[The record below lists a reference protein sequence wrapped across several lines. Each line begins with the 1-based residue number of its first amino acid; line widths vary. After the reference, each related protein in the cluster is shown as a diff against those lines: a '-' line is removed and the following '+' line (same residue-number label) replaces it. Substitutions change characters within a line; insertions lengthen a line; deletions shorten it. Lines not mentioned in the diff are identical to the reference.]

1 MRRVPLRSAEKRY
14 TDPIMPADSDIKP
27 GRTASAAISTEI
39 QPQEERASTIPQ
51 PRALLS
57 EIAARLAQAVR
68 GLRQDSAM
76 RESLEE
82 VIEESERETKEL
94 SSQERL
100 MLGNLLKFGGLTVAD
115 VMVPRA
121 DIIAVEAQIS
131 FTDLV
136 ALFREAQ
143 HSRLPIYR
151 ETLDDPLGMVHI
163 KDVMTLVDVKA
174 DGQLLWNEAP
184 IAKLKREVL
193 FVPPAMPALDLMLKM
208 QATRIHLALVVD
220 EYGGTDGLVSI
231 EDLVEEIVGDID
243 DEHDVEE
250 ELEIR
255 VRGDG
260 GFDADARIGLEEFK
274 ERTGIDLAREETEDD
289 ADTLGG
295 VVVAALGRVP
305 GRGEIVPHD
314 GVEFEIL
321 EADARRV
328 KRLRIR
334 PAGQAAS
341 NAVAS

>member
-1 MRRVPLRSAEKRY
+1 
-14 TDPIMPADSDIKP
+14 MPADSDIKS
-27 GRTASAAISTEI
+27 GRLSSAAVSTEI
-39 QPQEERASTIPQ
+39 QPADERAPATPQ

-68 GLRQDSAM
+68 GLRQDSTM

-100 MLGNLLKFGGLTVAD
+100 MLGNLLKFGGLSVAD

-121 DIIAVEAQIS
+121 DIIAVEEQIS

-163 KDVMTLVDVKA
+163 KDVMTLVEIKS
-174 DGQLLWNEAP
+174 DGQLHWDEAP
-184 IAKLKREVL
+184 ITRLKREVL

-208 QATRIHLALVVD
+208 QATRIHLALVID

-260 GFDADARIGLEEFK
+260 GFDADARVGLEEFK

-305 GRGEIVPHD
+305 VRGEIVSHE
-314 GVEFEIL
+314 GFEFEIL

-334 PAGQAAS
+334 PNRQTALD
-341 NAVAS
+341 AVGS